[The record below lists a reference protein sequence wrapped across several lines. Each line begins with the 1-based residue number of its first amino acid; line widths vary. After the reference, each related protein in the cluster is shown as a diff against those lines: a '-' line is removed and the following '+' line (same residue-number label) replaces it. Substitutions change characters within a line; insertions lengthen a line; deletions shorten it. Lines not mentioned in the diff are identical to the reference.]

1 MKSVSRRSFI
11 EKSILMGAGSLIAP
25 SLLKAQ
31 MNQIVPQSL
40 WIGKNDISLA
50 QWSLVDEVN
59 QGKWKTPDF
68 PRIAREDFGLNGVEF
83 VNTLFDVPT
92 ISYLNKIK
100 KSASDNGVQ
109 MVLIMVDDEG
119 ETCTPSKEE
128 RKQTVINHRKWID
141 IAQYLGCHAVRT
153 NCRGARDVSKTEA
166 LKWST
171 DTYNMM
177 LEYAIPANISI
188 LIENHGGVSDD
199 ADWMVALMNE
209 VNNKYFGILPDKKD
223 LFERMSRSFIK
234 DWANSEKTEVD
245 EDFISESPNVRQVY
259 RLMKYLSGN
268 SFGSYN
274 SLLATKKHTLLPTG
288 TCFPFDR
295 KLFVTVNGDLLPCER
310 IHQKFKLGSVSSEK
324 VNLDFAEI
332 AKKYSFFYRQ
342 TWKQCASCF
351 MKPICEQCLFYI
363 NSLEDKPSCPNY
375 KNKEEYD
382 YYVSHYMNFLS
393 ENPNLYQKM
402 MKELF

>member
-31 MNQIVPQSL
+31 MNQVAPQSI

-68 PRIAREDFGLNGVEF
+68 PRIAREDFGINGVEF

-92 ISYLNKIK
+92 ISYLNRIK
-100 KSASDNGVQ
+100 KNATDNGVQ

-141 IAQYLGCHAVRT
+141 IAQYLGCHAIRT
-153 NCRGARDVSKTEA
+153 NCRGASDVSKEEA

-199 ADWMVALMNE
+199 ADWMVSLMNE
-209 VNNKYFGILPDKKD
+209 VNNKYFGILPDWRGPGAAVDNFEYLKKT
-223 LFERMSRSFIK
+223 LPYAGGMSFRNQPTEELNEKMIK
-234 DWANSEKTEVD
+234 MTYEAGYRGWYG
-245 EDFISESPNVRQVY
+245 IESSGRDNIKKSKE
-259 RLMKYLSGN
+259 LLLKYLP
-268 SFGSYN
+268 
-274 SLLATKKHTLLPTG
+274 K
-288 TCFPFDR
+288 
-295 KLFVTVNGDLLPCER
+295 
-310 IHQKFKLGSVSSEK
+310 
-324 VNLDFAEI
+324 
-332 AKKYSFFYRQ
+332 
-342 TWKQCASCF
+342 
-351 MKPICEQCLFYI
+351 
-363 NSLEDKPSCPNY
+363 
-375 KNKEEYD
+375 
-382 YYVSHYMNFLS
+382 
-393 ENPNLYQKM
+393 
-402 MKELF
+402 